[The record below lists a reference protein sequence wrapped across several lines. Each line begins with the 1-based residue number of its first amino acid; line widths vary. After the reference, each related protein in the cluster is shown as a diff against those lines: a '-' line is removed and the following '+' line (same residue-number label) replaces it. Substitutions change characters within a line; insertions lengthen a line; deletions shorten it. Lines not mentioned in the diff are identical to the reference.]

1 MWGGDAEVAKRP
13 VITIGKVYGVSQGTS
28 TAIQVRAR
36 DFPPL
41 FPQGSRFE
49 VVGRLSQAMRP
60 LTILGFPIGQ
70 LRPVGALWALERHG
84 QETRQSQASN

>member
-1 MWGGDAEVAKRP
+1 MWGGNAEVAKRP

-28 TAIQVRAR
+28 TAIQIRAC

-49 VVGRLSQAMRP
+49 VVGRLSRAMCP
-60 LTILGFPIGQ
+60 LTIAGFPIGQ

-84 QETRQSQASN
+84 QETRHPKASS

>member
-28 TAIQVRAR
+28 TAIRVRAR

-41 FPQGSRFE
+41 FPQSSRFE
-49 VVGRLSQAMRP
+49 VVGRLSRAMRP
-60 LTILGFPIGQ
+60 LTIARFPIGQ
-70 LRPVGALWALERHG
+70 VRPVGALWALERHG

>member
-1 MWGGDAEVAKRP
+1 MWGGNAEVAKRP
-13 VITIGKVYGVSQGTS
+13 VVTIGKVYGVSQGTS
-28 TAIQVRAR
+28 TAIQIRAC

-49 VVGRLSQAMRP
+49 VGGRLSRPMCP
-60 LTILGFPIGQ
+60 LTIAGFPIGQ

-84 QETRQSQASN
+84 QETRQP